1 MLYISLSKSLIFIS
15 FNSSLNSQIQLILAY
30 ISILFLKMKVF
41 EFDFYQWIKWFSNL
55 DVDLK
60 QFI

>member
-1 MLYISLSKSLIFIS
+1 MLNSKLLYILLSKSLIFIS

-41 EFDFYQWIKWFSNL
+41 EFHFYQ
-55 DVDLK
+55 
-60 QFI
+60 